1 MLVDDLV
8 DLLVAVLFQL
18 GVVHGGSAVAQ
29 RLLGGQGAAAGQQ
42 GVLVQNL
49 GQGLTGQQ
57 EQVDVAAVGLV
68 VAVALPVAGQL
79 LAKVEHAVVGV
90 VVEQANR
97 AQVVFVYPDIEGNV
111 LVHRVAGLGVV
122 ADGILGGHP
131 QAATLFIQMTGLFA
145 KAVEVVIVPIHLGEV
160 AQTADLILLKGA
172 LPQILI
178 DQLAGLIEQLKVE
191 GLFEQLQGD
200 VCGLKGQ
207 GLLVLGAGHIQ
218 RGDAGALVL
227 EQGVHPVLPRGGHQ
241 RVGLL
246 LHGGALV
253 EVHPDADD
261 IVCHENQLY
270 ISGIA
275 VDEVA
280 VFGLFKGFKT
290 TQQHKR
296 FLRVALTYQSGRT
309 ARTKRSGRSPWQ
321 DLRT

>member
-145 KAVEVVIVPIHLGEV
+145 KAVEVVIVPIYLGEV

-178 DQLAGLIEQLKVE
+178 DQLAGLI
-191 GLFEQLQGD
+191 EQLQGD

-275 VDEVA
+275 MDEVA